1 MSFVKVCPGKYDNTD
16 ALEKEFHYCAQK
28 CEYWSGYG
36 IRTYSI
42 AHAIFD
48 MIQIKKLAEK
58 EDGKPLYHMVIS
70 IWRYYVKPVYK
81 NKAVTED
88 ACCDLIGNDISQIL
102 YNMGYQ
108 NAYFKHNNNGNR
120 HLHFIIN
127 SVNFISGN
135 KLSGV
140 KSICS
145 QTTQYLQREYPF
157 LQWEGPY
164 YV

>member
-1 MSFVKVCPGKYDNTD
+1 
-16 ALEKEFHYCAQK
+16 
-28 CEYWSGYG
+28 
-36 IRTYSI
+36 
-42 AHAIFD
+42 

-58 EDGKPLYHMVIS
+58 EDGKQLYHMVIS
-70 IWRYYVKPVYK
+70 IWRYYAKPVYK